1 MRTKPWYPIV
11 GVAVAALVVAAVLAA
26 RSASDGDPDADAGGV
41 TASFEMLDGTTGSL
55 AQYRGTP
62 LVLNFFASW
71 CVPCLAEMP
80 GFERVHQDLD
90 GEIAFLGMNL
100 QDRVEDG
107 RRVVEQTGV
116 TYDIARDP
124 DGSIFAS
131 FEGIA
136 MPTTVFV
143 DADGRVVDLHS
154 GEITA
159 SALRDRI
166 ADVLLSS

>member
-1 MRTKPWYPIV
+1 MRKLWYPIV
-11 GVAVAALVVAAVLAA
+11 GVAVVASMVAALLAA
-26 RSASDGDPDADAGGV
+26 RGTSDGDADDGDAGV
-41 TASFEMLDGTTGSL
+41 TVSFEMLDGTAGSL

-80 GFERVHQDLD
+80 GFEQVHQDLD
-90 GEIAFLGMNL
+90 VAFLGMNL

-107 RRVVEQTGV
+107 QRVVEQTGV
-116 TYDIARDP
+116 TYEIARDP

-131 FEGIA
+131 FGGIA
-136 MPTTVFV
+136 MPTTVFI

>member
-1 MRTKPWYPIV
+1 MRSKPWYAV
-11 GVAVAALVVAAVLAA
+11 AGLAVAALVVAALLAA
-26 RSASDGDPDADAGGV
+26 RSTSTDDADGGDGV
-41 TASFEMLDGTTGSL
+41 ALSFEMLDGTMGSL
-55 AQYRGTP
+55 ADYRGTP

-90 GEIAFLGMNL
+90 GAVAFLGMNL
-100 QDRVEDG
+100 QDGVEDG

-124 DGSIFAS
+124 DGSIFQA
-131 FEGIA
+131 FGAVA
-136 MPTTVFV
+136 MPTTVFI

-154 GEITA
+154 GEIA
-159 SALRDRI
+159 AGGLAERI